1 MTSTNSAFKKRIS
14 FLLLLLVSLSG
25 FLAGCGSTEEESR
38 SEELTALA
46 TKLVESTVAGD
57 FSTAVE
63 GFDND
68 MKDVFPSEML
78 GDTWN
83 SLISQVGAF
92 QKKTGT
98 HMEAIEG
105 YDIVYVTCEF
115 EYAIID
121 IKVVFNA
128 ENQVAG
134 LFFVPSTGSTE

>member
-1 MTSTNSAFKKRIS
+1 M
-14 FLLLLLVSLSG
+14 LLLVSLSG
-25 FLAGCGSTEEESR
+25 FMVGCGGTEEELR
-38 SEELTALA
+38 SEEFTAKA
-46 TKLVESTVAGD
+46 TELVESMVAGD

-63 GFDND
+63 GFDSA

-83 SLISQVGAF
+83 SLISQVGVF
-92 QKKTGT
+92 QKQTGT

-115 EYAIID
+115 EYAMID

>member
-1 MTSTNSAFKKRIS
+1 MASPNSALIRGIS
-14 FLLLLLVSLSG
+14 FLLLVSLSG

-63 GFDND
+63 NFDSD

-78 GDTWN
+78 RDTWN
-83 SLISQVGAF
+83 SLISQVGVF
-92 QKKTGT
+92 QKQTGT
-98 HMEAIEG
+98 HMEETDSWVI
-105 YDIVYVTCEF
+105 IFVTCEF
-115 EYAIID
+115 EYAMID
-121 IKVVFNA
+121 IKVVFSA

-134 LFFVPSTGSTE
+134 LFFVPSTSSTE